1 MVALKWN
8 PPRDDGGSPITGYII
23 ERFEKRGGGDWAPI
37 NNLGIIHNTSAN
49 VTGLFE
55 KEEYQFRV
63 SAINSAG
70 QGPPSNS
77 SEPIQ
82 CKSFSG
88 NYLKYN

>member
-8 PPRDDGGSPITGYII
+8 SPRDDGGSPITGYII
-23 ERFEKRGGGDWAPI
+23 ERFEKRGGGDWAPV
-37 NNLGIIHNTSAN
+37 NGLGIIHSTSAN

-55 KEEYQFRV
+55 GETYQFRV
-63 SAINSAG
+63 YAINAAG

-82 CKSFSG
+82 CRPFVG
-88 NYLKYN
+88 N